1 VKAMHGPSILIIAAF
16 LILLLYIVS
25 KKMDLSRYG
34 LEVGPIYVML
44 KTERTLKLL
53 DRITTISRKFW
64 IIYSRIGEYTGI
76 LLSLSA
82 MIFLAWNLANFLI
95 PEGEP
100 SPILPFL
107 PGVTVDIELFLYFL
121 IPIAIAMIAH
131 EAAHGVIMKIEGI
144 PVKSAGVFLVLLLLG
159 AFVEPEEEPYRRA
172 DRKIRRRI
180 LGAGSLANLLVGI
193 TTILLYSILFT
204 APEGLI
210 VAEVEPDS
218 PLSSLG
224 VGRWTVIYSVDGV
237 KVASIEDFL
246 NYLRSKIDAYVT
258 ISTNIGSYNVKVSR
272 GLSYGI
278 GIKLYA
284 QPYRRLL
291 SLDIVPLN
299 FYIGMFLTGIY
310 VVNISLAL
318 FNMLPLYPLD
328 GEGYLLSF
336 LDIDGNIER
345 ILRISINLCML
356 TLLASN
362 IGLTVTRIGYLMTVK
377 P

>member
-1 VKAMHGPSILIIAAF
+1 
-16 LILLLYIVS
+16 
-25 KKMDLSRYG
+25 
-34 LEVGPIYVML
+34 
-44 KTERTLKLL
+44 
-53 DRITTISRKFW
+53 
-64 IIYSRIGEYTGI
+64 
-76 LLSLSA
+76 
-82 MIFLAWNLANFLI
+82 
-95 PEGEP
+95 
-100 SPILPFL
+100 
-107 PGVTVDIELFLYFL
+107 
-121 IPIAIAMIAH
+121 MIAH